1 MSDFQQIELLID
13 KREIKKADVIIARL
27 MRSNSSPND
36 ITALLMFRART
47 RLLTGRP
54 DDAINDLISVQG
66 SSSESTALTPQF
78 LELWGDAHFARFE
91 LASVGFA
98 DRADT
103 LRAFEAYEQI
113 TKQYS
118 TYSNMG
124 WIHYQQGRIYL
135 TQNNSE
141 LAEECFHTALIS
153 ASHVRYLT
161 AYCYERLGFIAFYED
176 RDTERAL
183 AFLERAINTYPQS
196 EDSHWLVQIH
206 ILSSRV
212 YKVAGDSDHALAS
225 AERAL
230 KLASA
235 PHVEK
240 RSLSEAILNITELL
254 SSIQGHDKQ
263 ALAYLEQFTQQT
275 KRPPGADVTW
285 SRVYE
290 MRGNAHF
297 TLGQYDDAISDYVTA
312 LQFNPDHPW
321 ELSIYQQIARC
332 QYKKHAYRETI
343 DSINRLLSV
352 AQQDGLN
359 IEDYRVYEL
368 LGGAYFALKRYDE
381 AIQAYQSA
389 LEIVPP
395 NTDYGHQ
402 IRSYYNLAKELI

>member
-1 MSDFQQIELLID
+1 MSDFQQIEALID

-27 MRSNSSPND
+27 MRSNPPPTD
-36 ITALLMFRART
+36 IPALFLLRART

-54 DDAINDLISVQG
+54 EDAINDLTTAQG
-66 SSSESTALTPQF
+66 APSEFAIPSALF

-103 LRAFEAYEQI
+103 LRAQEAYEQI
-113 TKQYS
+113 AEHYPN
-118 TYSNMG
+118 YSNMG
-124 WIHYQQGRIYL
+124 WVHYQQGRIYL
-135 TQNNSE
+135 TQNNIK

-161 AYCYERLGFIAFYED
+161 AYCYERLGFIAFYEN
-176 RDTERAL
+176 RDTARAL
-183 AFLERAINTYPQS
+183 AFLDRAVNTYPQD
-196 EDSHWLVQIH
+196 EDSHWLVQIN
-206 ILSSRV
+206 ILCSRV
-212 YKVAGDSDHALAS
+212 YKASGDNDRALES
-225 AERAL
+225 AEKAL

-235 PHVEK
+235 SHTEK

-254 SSIQGHDKQ
+254 STIQGHDKQ
-263 ALAYLEQFTQQT
+263 ALAYLEQFMQQT

-297 TLGQYDDAISDYVTA
+297 SLGQYDDAISDYITA

-321 ELSIYQQIARC
+321 ELALYHQIARC
-332 QYKKHAYRETI
+332 HYKKHAYKDTI
-343 DSINRLLSV
+343 ESINRLLNT
-352 AQQDGLN
+352 AQQDGLGV
-359 IEDYRVYEL
+359 EDYRVYEL

-389 LEIVPP
+389 LEIAPP
-395 NTDYGHQ
+395 NTENSHQ

>member
-1 MSDFQQIELLID
+1 MSDLQQIESLID
-13 KREIKKADVIIARL
+13 RREIKKADVIIARL
-27 MRSNSSPND
+27 MRSNLSPND
-36 ITALLMFRART
+36 VTSLLLFRART

-54 DDAINDLISVQG
+54 EDAINDLISAKG
-66 SSSESTALTPQF
+66 STSEFEIPSAQF

-103 LRAFEAYEQI
+103 SRAQESYEQI
-113 TKQYS
+113 IKQYPS
-118 TYSNMG
+118 YSNMG
-124 WIHYQQGRIYL
+124 WVHYQQGRIYL
-135 TQNNSE
+135 TQNNIKI
-141 LAEECFHTALIS
+141 AEECFHTALIS

-161 AYCYERLGFIAFYED
+161 AYCYERLGFIAFYEN
-176 RDTERAL
+176 RDIERSL
-183 AFLERAINTYPQS
+183 AFLDRAVNTYPQS
-196 EDSHWLVQIH
+196 EDSYWLVQIN
-206 ILSSRV
+206 ILCSRV
-212 YKVAGDSDHALAS
+212 YNASGDSDRALES

-230 KLASA
+230 KLASSS
-235 PHVEK
+235 HVEK

-321 ELSIYQQIARC
+321 ELSLYQQIARC
-332 QYKKHAYRETI
+332 QYKKHAYKETI
-343 DSINRLLSV
+343 ESINRLLNV
-352 AQQDGLN
+352 AQQDGLGV
-359 IEDYRVYEL
+359 EDYRVYEL

-395 NTDYGHQ
+395 NTEYGHQ

>member
-1 MSDFQQIELLID
+1 MSDLQQIESLID

-27 MRSNSSPND
+27 MRSNLSSSD
-36 ITALLMFRART
+36 ISALFMFRART

-54 DDAINDLISVQG
+54 DDAINDLISAQG
-66 SSSESTALTPQF
+66 SISEFEQHSAQF

-98 DRADT
+98 ERADT
-103 LRAFEAYEQI
+103 LRAQEAYLQI
-113 TKQYS
+113 TKHYPN
-118 TYSNMG
+118 YSNMG
-124 WIHYQQGRIYL
+124 WVHYQQGRIYL
-135 TQNNSE
+135 TQSNIK

-161 AYCYERLGFIAFYED
+161 AYCYERLGFIAFYEN
-176 RDTERAL
+176 RDIERSL
-183 AFLERAINTYPQS
+183 AFLERAVNTYPQS
-196 EDSHWLVQIH
+196 EDAHWLVQIN
-206 ILSSRV
+206 ILCSKV
-212 YKVAGDSDHALAS
+212 YKASGDNNHALES
-225 AERAL
+225 AEQAL
-230 KLASA
+230 KLASTS
-235 PHVEK
+235 HIEK

-321 ELSIYQQIARC
+321 ELSLYQQIARC
-332 QYKKHAYRETI
+332 QYKKHAYKETI
-343 DSINRLLSV
+343 ESINRLLNV
-352 AQQDGLN
+352 AQQDGLGV
-359 IEDYRVYEL
+359 EDYRVYEL
-368 LGGAYFALKRYDE
+368 QGAAYFALKRYDE

-389 LEIVPP
+389 LDIVPP
-395 NTDYGHQ
+395 NTEYDQQ

>member
-1 MSDFQQIELLID
+1 MNDLQQIEALIG

-27 MRSNSSPND
+27 LRSNHSANEN
-36 ITALLMFRART
+36 TTLLMFRART
-47 RLLTGRP
+47 RLLSGRP
-54 DDAINDLISVQG
+54 DDAINDLNSAQDGTSKFDVP
-66 SSSESTALTPQF
+66 SSEF

-98 DRADT
+98 DRNDT
-103 LRAFEAYEQI
+103 LRAQEAYEQI
-113 TKQYS
+113 KISYPN
-118 TYSNMG
+118 YANMG
-124 WIHYQQGRIYL
+124 WVHYQQGRIFL
-135 TQNNSE
+135 TQNNIK
-141 LAEECFHTALIS
+141 LAEEYFQTALIS

-161 AYCYERLGFIAFYED
+161 AYCYERLGFIAFYEY
-176 RDTERAL
+176 RDIERSL
-183 AFLERAINTYPQS
+183 AFLDRAVNTYPQH
-196 EDSHWLVQIH
+196 EDAYWLVQIN
-206 ILSSRV
+206 ILRSRV
-212 YKVAGDSDHALAS
+212 YKASNNNDHALES
-225 AERAL
+225 AEYAL
-230 KLASA
+230 KLASTS
-235 PHVEK
+235 HVEK

-254 SSIQGHDKQ
+254 STIQGHDKQ

-321 ELSIYQQIARC
+321 ELSLYQQIARC
-332 QYKKHAYRETI
+332 HYKKHAYKETI
-343 DSINRLLSV
+343 ESINRLLNV
-352 AQQDGLN
+352 AQQDGLG
-359 IEDYRVYEL
+359 IEDYRIYEL

-381 AIQAYQSA
+381 ATLAYQSA

-395 NTDYGHQ
+395 NAEQGHQ

>member
-1 MSDFQQIELLID
+1 MSDLQQIESLID

-27 MRSNSSPND
+27 MRSSLPPKDLS
-36 ITALLMFRART
+36 TLLMFRART

-54 DDAINDLISVQG
+54 EDAINDLVSVQG
-66 SSSESTALTPQF
+66 STNEFDTPPAQY

-103 LRAFEAYEQI
+103 LRAQEAYDQI
-113 TKQYS
+113 TEEYPN
-118 TYSNMG
+118 YANIG
-124 WIHYQQGRIYL
+124 WVHYQQGRIYL
-135 TQNNSE
+135 TQNNIK
-141 LAEECFHTALIS
+141 LAEERFHTALIS

-161 AYCYERLGFIAFYED
+161 AYCYERLGFIAFYEN
-176 RDTERAL
+176 RDIERSL
-183 AFLERAINTYPQS
+183 AFLERAVNTYPHN
-196 EDSHWLVQIH
+196 EDSYWLVQTN
-206 ILSSRV
+206 ILCSRV
-212 YKVAGDSDHALAS
+212 YKAAGDNDRAIDS
-225 AERAL
+225 AEQAL
-230 KLASA
+230 KLAATSQ
-235 PHVEK
+235 VEK

-254 SSIQGHDKQ
+254 STIQGHDKQ

-321 ELSIYQQIARC
+321 ELSLYQQIARC
-332 QYKKHAYRETI
+332 QYKKHAYKETI
-343 DSINRLLSV
+343 ESINRLLNV
-352 AQQDGLN
+352 AQQDGLGV
-359 IEDYRVYEL
+359 EDYRVYEL

-389 LEIVPP
+389 LDIVPP
-395 NTDYGHQ
+395 NTEYGHQ